1 MKMKKSKNI
10 GIFGG
15 LFDPPHIGHLIIIQ
29 SVLEEFNLNKIIFIP
44 AGNPPHKS
52 RYSAYNIRYKMI
64 ELVIKKNKKFF
75 ISALEQKMSGKTY
88 TIEVIKELKKKIKGR
103 IYLIIG
109 SDQWLEIETWKTP
122 EELFEECEIIVVP
135 RPNYIINKSGRFSR
149 KILISHSPLI
159 DISSTSIRKKIKQN
173 RNIQY
178 LVPQEVYKYIKRKR
192 LYK

>member
-1 MKMKKSKNI
+1 MKI

-15 LFDPPHIGHLIIIQ
+15 LFDPPHIGHLIIAQ
-29 SVLEEFNLNKIIFIP
+29 SVFEEFDLNKIIFIP

-52 RYSAYNIRYKMI
+52 KYSPYNVRYKMTKRAI
-64 ELVIKKNKKFF
+64 EKNKKFF
-75 ISALEQKMSGKTY
+75 ISALEQKIMGKTY
-88 TIEVIKELKKKIKGR
+88 TIEVIKELKKSIKGKL
-103 IYLIIG
+103 YLIIG

-122 EELFEECEIIVVP
+122 KKLFGECKMIIVP
-135 RPNYIINKSGRFSR
+135 RPNYIVNKRGRFFK

-159 DISSTSIRKKIKQN
+159 DISSSSIRKKIKQKH
-173 RNIQY
+173 NIQY

>member
-1 MKMKKSKNI
+1 
-10 GIFGG
+10 
-15 LFDPPHIGHLIIIQ
+15 
-29 SVLEEFNLNKIIFIP
+29 
-44 AGNPPHKS
+44 
-52 RYSAYNIRYKMI
+52 MI